1 MTNKNTLIIAPHP
14 DDEVLGCG
22 GFIKKL
28 TLGSI
33 PVTVLIMTRGKRG
46 KYSDEKI
53 ERVREEA
60 LNAHKILG
68 VNGTIF
74 LDFPAPDLDI
84 ISLAEIAESISKVIR
99 EMNAVTIFIP
109 HKGDIH
115 HDHKVI
121 FNASMVAARPVGR
134 HIVRQVFAYET
145 LSETEWAIPLGDEY
159 FVPNSYVDITDV
171 FSYKLD
177 AMKCYQS
184 QLREFPNPRS
194 LETISALSQFRGSTV
209 GLNRA
214 EAFVAI
220 RNIIY

>member
-1 MTNKNTLIIAPHP
+1 MNYSTLFIAPHP

-22 GFIKKL
+22 GVIKKL
-28 TLGSI
+28 TNRGVAVI
-33 PVTVLIMTRGKRG
+33 VLIMTRGKKE
-46 KYSDEKI
+46 KYPDEKI
-53 ERVREEA
+53 EKVRNEA
-60 LNAHKILG
+60 LKAHKILC
-68 VNGTIF
+68 VTETRF
-74 LDFPAPDLDI
+74 LDFPAPELDMVP
-84 ISLAEIAESISKVIR
+84 LAEISDAIYKIIKDYDVETV
-99 EMNAVTIFIP
+99 FIP
-109 HKGDIH
+109 HRGDIH
-115 HDHKVI
+115 HDHKIV
-121 FNASMVAARPVGR
+121 FNAAMVAARPVGR

-194 LETISALSQFRGSTV
+194 LGTISALSQFRGSTV

-214 EAFVAI
+214 EAFVTI